1 MVSSVPF
8 DPYITALG
16 YEPGHLTPYR
26 IPTVSPM
33 DLIERR
39 STCEGEGHKTDARV
53 RHTHRVCRLKMRK
66 KESFIARFS
75 WNHSASTTFSAASTA
90 VFTAVFTAATT
101 AAATAAATPCYN
113 LLLARPPLLL
123 LRNGDRAN
131 HAALRRVN
139 TPRTA
144 AEADRMKTYNTRK
157 EEGRKEGGR
166 RTTDVCISI
175 GPNFHVYM
183 TRTLQHFT

>member
-1 MVSSVPF
+1 
-8 DPYITALG
+8 
-16 YEPGHLTPYR
+16 
-26 IPTVSPM
+26 
-33 DLIERR
+33 
-39 STCEGEGHKTDARV
+39 
-53 RHTHRVCRLKMRK
+53 MRK

-90 VFTAVFTAATT
+90 VFSAVF
-101 AAATAAATPCYN
+101 TAAATPCYN

-157 EEGRKEGGR
+157 EEGRKEGRR

-183 TRTLQHFT
+183 TRTLQHIDTPNFHIYMT